1 MARWGPQPLAWL
13 PSGQADIR
21 ALIRQFEPVRISRGG
36 GPPRPVN
43 WNDLPH
49 DIVRLVAGRLPPQ
62 DVQAALLTCREWHAG
77 FASGV
82 TVMRPRVFMVQ
93 RLAQRCVR
101 EKPRRSLPVTLYS
114 GAKDEG
120 ERNGKHAAVAFLQDG
135 RQGSHVLWPVRSG
148 SDSFT

>member
-1 MARWGPQPLAWL
+1 MACRGPQPLAWL

-49 DIVRLVAGRLPPQ
+49 DIVRLVAARLPPQ

-101 EKPRRSLPVTLYS
+101 PKKPVS
-114 GAKDEG
+114 
-120 ERNGKHAAVAFLQDG
+120 
-135 RQGSHVLWPVRSG
+135 
-148 SDSFT
+148 